1 MLIKDSIKLKDKIK
15 IEIEIILIKSFNALQ
30 EKEL

>member
-1 MLIKDSIKLKDKIK
+1 MVIKDSIKLKDNIK

-30 EKEL
+30 AKEL